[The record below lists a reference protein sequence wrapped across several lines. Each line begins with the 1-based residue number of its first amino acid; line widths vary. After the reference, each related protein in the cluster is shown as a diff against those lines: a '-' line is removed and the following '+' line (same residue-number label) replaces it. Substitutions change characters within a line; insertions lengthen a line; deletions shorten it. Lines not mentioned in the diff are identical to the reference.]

1 MKKEEKI
8 AQEAG
13 LLSSDPFKDVPFH
26 EWKVVT
32 FDDGSQSICYSH
44 GGSTIY
50 DVPIWEMRTFYDL
63 AVWMEHL
70 RDKNWFAETEDQFW
84 YALREAK

>member
-1 MKKEEKI
+1 MKEEKI
-8 AQEAG
+8 AKNSSQ
-13 LLSSDPFKDVPFH
+13 SQSDPFKDVPFH

-32 FDDGSQSICYSH
+32 FSDGSQSICYSH

-50 DVPIWEMRTFYDL
+50 DVPLWEMRTFNEL

-70 RDKNWFAETEDQFW
+70 RDKNWFKQTGDQFW